1 MLVNTKMITKT
12 ITKINTCKYRIKGK
26 RVMKRTI
33 IRNEMRQSLK
43 DNAIRLVVEEGFSN
57 LTTKKVAQASELAEV
72 YIYRYFESKT
82 DLLEQCFIDAEE
94 ALGEKLAEL
103 FTRVPEINMEEHAR
117 ETWYELWNYM
127 MEHKDMIIFCTRF
140 YNSSYF
146 TEDMLE
152 FKKQNFVEMMKKIRA
167 SHKGWTVEN
176 KDSDE
181 KDMLIQYIVNVT
193 TDYAVK
199 VLQDELEHTET
210 MVDFIYHRIVPPVL
224 QEMKINYL
232 K

>member
-1 MLVNTKMITKT
+1 
-12 ITKINTCKYRIKGK
+12 
-26 RVMKRTI
+26 MKRSI
-33 IRNEMRQSLK
+33 IRNEMRQNLK

-82 DLLEQCFIDAEE
+82 DLLEQCFMDAEE
-94 ALGEKLAEL
+94 TLGEKLIEL
-103 FTRVPEINMEEHAR
+103 FSRIPETDMEEHAR
-117 ETWYELWNYM
+117 KTWYELWDYM
-127 MEHKDMIIFCTRF
+127 MEHKDVIIFCTRF

-146 TEDMLE
+146 TEEMLE
-152 FKKQNFVEMMKKIRA
+152 FTKQNFVEMMKKIRT
-167 SHKGWTVEN
+167 SHKGWTVAN
-176 KDSDE
+176 KDTDE
-181 KDMLIQYIVNVT
+181 KDMIIQYIINVT

-199 VLQDELEHTET
+199 VLHDEMDNTEA

-224 QEMKINYL
+224 HEMKINYS